1 MVIACFERPQISR
14 CLSLEL
20 GRRLRLIDD
29 PATPNGRYGDP
40 VHLYLPPAHMGAYEY
55 LNTGD
60 DLGDLEPTA
69 TGAPAPEP
77 FGTA

>member
-1 MVIACFERPQISR
+1 MLVGSGRPQVFL
-14 CLSLEL
+14 CAPLDL
-20 GRRLRLIDD
+20 GWGIRMIDD
-29 PATPNGRYGDP
+29 PSVRNGGYAAP